1 MFLLKLIVHYLV
13 IYIYI
18 YIYVIFILGSRYWLY
33 SGNHMASDFPS
44 DGKPLTDLGL
54 PKDID
59 HIDAAFVWGYN
70 LKTYFITGSMYWR
83 YNENEKKMDYDY
95 PRDMSMWEGVQL
107 PVSAAFKS
115 WDGTLI

>member
-1 MFLLKLIVHYLV
+1 M
-13 IYIYI
+13 
-18 YIYVIFILGSRYWLY
+18 S
-33 SGNHMASDFPS
+33 SGFPYE
-44 DGKPLTDLGL
+44 GKPLTDLGL

-70 LKTYFITGSMYWR
+70 YKTYFITGNMYWR
-83 YNENEKKMDYDY
+83 YNEEQKKMDYDY

-115 WDGTLI
+115 WDGMFIRSI